1 MSQSVTLD
9 GDVVDPQGT
18 LSGGSRP
25 QGNAL
30 LMEVAE
36 IKEIQKELEQTEHE
50 LQNVQEK
57 INQLQ
62 KVAHNYSQTKEQL
75 DLCHHELKLVK
86 GRLAQSSFEQNQQ
99 EIDELVKKVGKLS
112 IVRCIYNLLN
122 CFFYS
127 FHRVPTSDHCKIKR
141 NGQIGFGKSQGY

>member
-36 IKEIQKELEQTEHE
+36 IKELRQTLDQVELELQT
-50 LQNVQEK
+50 VQQQ

-62 KVAHNYSQTKEQL
+62 NIASTYSQTKEQL

-86 GRLAQSSFEQNQQ
+86 GRLAKSSFEQHQQ
-99 EIDELVKKVGKLS
+99 EIDELAAKVGMLMK
-112 IVRCIYNLLN
+112 
-122 CFFYS
+122 
-127 FHRVPTSDHCKIKR
+127 
-141 NGQIGFGKSQGY
+141 

>member
-1 MSQSVTLD
+1 MSLSVTLD

-36 IKEIQKELEQTEHE
+36 IKELREALDQVEIA
-50 LQNVQEK
+50 LQNVQQR
-57 INQLQ
+57 INQVQ
-62 KVAHNYSQTKEQL
+62 KVAQTYNQTKEQL

-86 GRLAQSSFEQNQQ
+86 GRLAKSSFEQHQQ
-99 EIDELVKKVGKLS
+99 EIDELAAKVGKLTMKLCLPIFTDCKDFSLFRISTGCYCS
-112 IVRCIYNLLN
+112 IE
-122 CFFYS
+122 
-127 FHRVPTSDHCKIKR
+127 
-141 NGQIGFGKSQGY
+141 GG

>member
-1 MSQSVTLD
+1 MCQSVTLE

-36 IKEIQKELEQTEHE
+36 IKEIRHALDQVENE
-50 LQNVQEK
+50 LQSVQQQ

-62 KVAHNYSQTKEQL
+62 KVAHTYNQTKEQL
-75 DLCHHELKLVK
+75 DLCQHELQLVK
-86 GRLAQSSFEQNQQ
+86 GRLAKSSFEQHQQ
-99 EIDELVKKVGKLS
+99 EIDELAAKVGKL
-112 IVRCIYNLLN
+112 LM
-122 CFFYS
+122 
-127 FHRVPTSDHCKIKR
+127 K
-141 NGQIGFGKSQGY
+141 